1 MLFKKSSA
9 DEIREVIGSLLI
21 TTQGV
26 EHHINQCLRLV
37 IRFRQATTI
46 DEIYALKEPE
56 KKKTLGSLLGELRER
71 VSVEPSF
78 DALLKSFLENRNTF
92 AHRMSF
98 LPGWTL
104 ETKAGRRVAMEFLKR
119 YSGELAQVQY
129 IFMAFAREEDIR
141 LDRNIPIPEGSES
154 FFATR
159 DKEYVP
165 LVEGLIAT
173 HSTEPNKARSKHSKA
188 KSSGARS

>member
-26 EHHINQCLRLV
+26 EHLINQCLRLV

-56 KKKTLGSLLGELRER
+56 KKKTLGELLGELRKR

-78 DALLKSFLENRNTF
+78 DSLLKSFLKNRNTF
-92 AHRMSF
+92 AHTMSF

-104 ETKAGRRVAMEFLKR
+104 ETDAGRRVAIEFLGR
-119 YSGELAQVQY
+119 YSTELAQVQK
-129 IFMAFAREEDIR
+129 IFVAFAREEDTR
-141 LDRNIPIPEGSES
+141 LGRNTPIPQGGQK
-154 FFATR
+154 FFAMI
-159 DKEYVP
+159 DKQYLP
-165 LVEGLIAT
+165 LVVGLVA
-173 HSTEPNKARSKHSKA
+173 PNLREQKKTRSKKD
-188 KSSGARS
+188 